1 MALAPI
7 ILGTAGHIDH
17 GKSSL
22 IKALTGIDPDRLKE
36 EKLRGITIE
45 LGFASLTLPGG
56 QLLGIVDVP
65 GHERFV
71 RHMVAGA
78 TGMDLVALV
87 IAADEG
93 VMPQTREHLEICELV
108 QVKHGL
114 VVITKT
120 DLVEPDWLDLV
131 EEEIKETLAGTFL
144 EGAPIKRF
152 SAVTGEGTEALL
164 ATLAELASQVP
175 RKPASGIFRLP
186 VDRVF
191 TIKGFGTVVTGT
203 AITGHLKV
211 GDAVMVYPPLY
222 KARVRSLQM
231 HGTALEE
238 VLAGSRAA
246 VNLQGLEKEEME
258 RGMVV
263 ATPGSLI
270 PSRRLDVFLEVLES
284 APRPLKHR
292 QTVRFHTG
300 TSERLAVPLLLDADE
315 LAPGSSG
322 YVQFI
327 LKDAVALKPGD
338 RFVIRNLSPA
348 ITWGGG
354 QILHVNP
361 LRHKR
366 RQEKVLS
373 GLRTLE
379 QGIPEEQVRFY
390 LEEAGPAGRSLP
402 ELGAMLPWDPTEIAN
417 LLNALVQKG
426 EALLYDQEHQRY
438 ILTETAQALEEEIR
452 KHLAT
457 YHQKNPL
464 RPGFSKEELRRRLP
478 PQMEMRLFNDL
489 LGRLTQQKQVVV
501 EKDLVRLTT
510 HRVQLATDQE
520 EVTRRLETLYQRGQ
534 LTPPT
539 LKEVEAALKL
549 PLAQIQPLLAVLV
562 NQGKL
567 VKVKED
573 LYFHTEAIAQL
584 KAKLVDFLKKNR
596 EISIP
601 QFKDLTQTSRK
612 FTIPLLEYFDT
623 NRVTV
628 RVGEARRLREGA
640 GG

>member
-45 LGFASLTLPGG
+45 LGFASLTLPTG

-93 VMPQTREHLEICELV
+93 VMPQTREHLEICELLK
-108 QVKHGL
+108 VKHGL
-114 VVITKT
+114 VVLTKT
-120 DLVEPDWLDLV
+120 DLAEADWLDLV
-131 EEEIKETLAGTFL
+131 EEEVRDTLVGTFL
-144 EGAPIKRF
+144 EGAPMVRF
-152 SAVTGEGTEALL
+152 SAVTGEGAETLL
-164 ATLAELASQVP
+164 ATLADLAAQVP
-175 RKPASGIFRLP
+175 RKPVSGIFRLP

-191 TIKGFGTVVTGT
+191 TIRGFGTVVTGT
-203 AITGHLKV
+203 AITGRLKV
-211 GDAVMVYPPLY
+211 GDAVMVYPRLY

-231 HGTALEE
+231 HGAALEE

-270 PSRRLDVFLEVLES
+270 PTRRVDAFLEVLKS

-292 QTVRFHTG
+292 QAVRFHTG

-315 LAPGSSG
+315 LPPGSSG

-327 LKDAVALKPGD
+327 LKDAVAFKPGD
-338 RFVIRNLSPA
+338 RFVVRNLSPA

-361 LRHKR
+361 PRHKR
-366 RQEKVLS
+366 RQEKVLA
-373 GLRTLE
+373 GLKTLE
-379 QGIPEEQVRFY
+379 QGAPEEQMRFY
-390 LEEAGPAGRSLP
+390 LEEAGPAGRSRP
-402 ELGAMLPWDPTEIAN
+402 ELAAMLPWDPTELAN
-417 LLNALVQKG
+417 LVNALVHKG
-426 EALLYDQEHQRY
+426 EALLYDPENQRY
-438 ILTETAQALEEEIR
+438 ILTETARALEEEIR
-452 KHLAT
+452 THLRA

-464 RPGFSKEELRRRLP
+464 KPGFSKEELRRKLP
-478 PQMEMRLFNDL
+478 PQMEMRLFNYL
-489 LGRLTQQKQVVV
+489 LGRLTQQKQVAV
-501 EKDLVRLTT
+501 EKDLVRLAS

-520 EVTRRLETLYQRGQ
+520 DVIRRLEALYQRGR

-549 PLAQIQPLLAVLV
+549 PLAKIQPLLAVLV

-573 LYFHTEAIAQL
+573 LYFHTEALAAL
-584 KAKLVDFLKKNR
+584 KAELVTFLKQNG
-596 EISIP
+596 EISVV

-628 RVGEARRLREGA
+628 RVGEARRLREGV
-640 GG
+640 